1 MGDCNDYGDNT
12 NALGVLQD
20 ANKPHHCGFV
30 YFKQFA
36 KAMGTI
42 MCGKENSHKA
52 KIGLYSIEFLPMNW
66 LIDPNPN

>member
-1 MGDCNDYGDNT
+1 MKRIPQNFQKLWVDT
-12 NALGVLQD
+12 HSL
-20 ANKPHHCGFV
+20 
-30 YFKQFA
+30 QFA